1 MAIAINGDRS
11 VVDHIMFGPPPIAF
25 QNYLQQTTQYFQ
37 QALSDVGSQLVN
49 QARETFNRM
58 SSSEAMQIAKA
69 ALRMAN
75 TFFQHDIIYQMN
87 SVSQLQEAP
96 DSMVRWIMCH
106 PTLHQYY
113 QNNRIDG
120 YGGRYTDTYP
130 HLHGWDHPDYA
141 YVYEGVVSSKV
152 DEEGLEWIE
161 FGQELEVETA
171 YDVILSD
178 EEKDDII
185 QAHELAE
192 IAIREG
198 RDPTSYYDSQIL

>member
-25 QNYLQQTTQYFQ
+25 QNYLQQTSQYFQ
-37 QALSDVGSQLVN
+37 QTLNEVGSQLVN
-49 QARETFNRM
+49 QARETFSRL
-58 SSSEAMQIAKA
+58 SSSEAMQLAKA

-75 TFFQHDIIYQMN
+75 TFFQQDIIYHMS
-87 SVSQLQEAP
+87 SVNQLQEAP
-96 DSMVRWIMCH
+96 DTMVRWVMCH

-113 QNNRIDG
+113 QDQRIDG
-120 YGGRYTDTYP
+120 YGGRYQDTHP

-141 YVYEGVVSSKV
+141 RIYEGVVSSYL
-152 DEEGLEWIE
+152 DEEGQEWIE
-161 FGQELEVETA
+161 FSQELELETT
-171 YDVILSD
+171 YDVLLTD

-185 QAHELAE
+185 QAHELAD
-192 IAIREG
+192 IALAEG